1 MRTGELLE
9 LIENPTSIQIRKDE
23 QLLYAG
29 YLGILRGHY
38 PEKYEQISQLQVERF
53 RVNPEI
59 RHRRWKEL
67 NLLAPI
73 QPEEAPDYEFKDLQ
87 VRLYYQIE
95 VRKSEEDGAYKGCPV
110 TGGHPDVGIES
121 TDGGGISHQ
130 GFAGQILLQ
139 AVGSNDKHPD
149 QYRDYAG
156 YAG

>member
-38 PEKYEQISQLQVERF
+38 PEKYEQISKMQVERF

-59 RHRRWKEL
+59 RHRRWQEL

-87 VRLYYQIE
+87 VRFYYQIE
-95 VRKSEEDGAYKGCPV
+95 VRQSEKDGAYKGCPV
-110 TGGHPDVGIES
+110 TDGHPDVRIKS
-121 TDGGGISHQ
+121 TDGGGIS
-130 GFAGQILLQ
+130 
-139 AVGSNDKHPD
+139 
-149 QYRDYAG
+149 
-156 YAG
+156 

>member
-38 PEKYEQISQLQVERF
+38 QEKYEQISQLQVIRF
-53 RVNPEI
+53 RANQEI
-59 RHRRWKEL
+59 RHRRWQEL

-87 VRLYYQIE
+87 VRFYYQIE
-95 VRKSEEDGAYKGCPV
+95 VRE
-110 TGGHPDVGIES
+110 
-121 TDGGGISHQ
+121 
-130 GFAGQILLQ
+130 
-139 AVGSNDKHPD
+139 
-149 QYRDYAG
+149 
-156 YAG
+156 